1 MHSLVSDVIIPAL
14 GIGALYG
21 LVGVSFNLVFAPAG
35 TFNFAQ
41 GQIVMLGGL
50 LALSLYQQRGW
61 PVLLALVAVLAI
73 GGAVAL
79 AEERIAVWPALRR
92 DPRGIGWVLSTL
104 AVFTIIQNVAIV
116 EWGTT
121 PRSVNAFPGLSIAR
135 RSIAGLEIAPYFIG
149 MLVIAAAVTA
159 GLHLFFTKS
168 PTGRAITAVS
178 QDRDAAALRGINV
191 RRVISLG
198 FIMGGA
204 LAAATGMLAAPLTL
218 ATVTVGLTF
227 TFRGFTAAALGGMG
241 DNAGALVAGLTLGLI
256 EQLTQRYWQGGYV
269 NLVILVVLLVLLLLR
284 PAGLFGQAIERR
296 V

>member
-1 MHSLVSDVIIPAL
+1 MHSLISDVIIPAL

-21 LVGVSFNLVFAPAG
+21 LVGVSFNLIFAPAG

-50 LALSLYQQRGW
+50 IALSLYQQRGW
-61 PVLLALVAVLAI
+61 PVLLALLAVLVI
-73 GGAVAL
+73 GGVIAL

-104 AVFTIIQNVAIV
+104 AVFTIIQNVAI
-116 EWGTT
+116 EGWGTT
-121 PRSVNAFPGLSIAR
+121 PRSVNAFPALSLSR
-135 RSIAGLEIAPYFIG
+135 HHVAGLEIAPYFIG
-149 MLVIAAAVTA
+149 MIIIAVAITA
-159 GLHLFFTKS
+159 GLHLFLTKS
-168 PTGRAITAVS
+168 PTGRAITAVA
-178 QDRDAAALRGINV
+178 QDRDAASLRGINV

-241 DNAGALVAGLTLGLI
+241 DNVGALAGGLTLGLI

-269 NLVILVVLLVLLLLR
+269 NLVIVVVLLILLLIR
-284 PAGLFGQAIERR
+284 PAGLFGQAVERR
-296 V
+296 I

>member
-1 MHSLVSDVIIPAL
+1 MQTLISDVLIPGL
-14 GIGALYG
+14 GLGALYG
-21 LVGVSFNLVFAPAG
+21 LVGVSFNLIFAPAG

-41 GQIVMLGGL
+41 GQIVMVGGL
-50 LALSLYQQRGW
+50 VALSLYQQRGW
-61 PVLLALVAVLAI
+61 NVLLALIAVLAI
-73 GGAVAL
+73 GGAIAL

-104 AVFTIIQNVAIV
+104 AVFTIIQNVAI
-116 EWGTT
+116 EQWGTT
-121 PRSVNAFPGLSIAR
+121 PRTVNAFPGLSIAR
-135 RSIAGLEIAPYFIG
+135 HHVFGVQIAPYFIG
-149 MLVIAAAVTA
+149 MLLIAVAVTGA
-159 GLHLFFTKS
+159 LHLFLHRS
-168 PTGRAITAVS
+168 ATGRAITAVA

-204 LAAATGMLAAPLTL
+204 LAAAAGMLAAPLTL

-241 DNAGALVAGLTLGLI
+241 DNVGALAGGLALGLV
-256 EQLTQRYWQGGYV
+256 EQGTQRYWQGGYV
-269 NLVILVVLLVLLLLR
+269 NFVILAMLLLLLLVR
-284 PAGLFGQAIERR
+284 PQGLFGQAVERR

>member
-1 MHSLVSDVIIPAL
+1 MAGFISDVLIPAL
-14 GIGALYG
+14 GIGALYA
-21 LVGVSFNLVFAPAG
+21 LVGISFNLIFAPAG

-50 LALSLYQQRGW
+50 LAFSLYEQRGW
-61 PVLLALVAVLAI
+61 PVLIALIAILAI
-73 GGAVAL
+73 GGGIAL

-92 DPRGIGWVLSTL
+92 DPHGTGWVLSTL

-116 EWGTT
+116 KWGTT
-121 PRSVNAFPGLSIAR
+121 PENVQSYPGLSIAR
-135 RSIAGLEIAPYFIG
+135 REVFGLAIAPFFIG
-149 MLVIAAAVTA
+149 MLIIALVVTI
-159 GLHLFFTKS
+159 GLQLFFQRS
-168 PTGRAITAVS
+168 AIGRAITAVA
-178 QDRDAAALRGINV
+178 QDREAASLRGINV
-191 RRVISLG
+191 RRVISLA

-241 DNAGALVAGLTLGLI
+241 SNAGALMAGLLLGLI

-269 NLVILVVLLVLLLLR
+269 NFVVLSVLLVLLLIR
-284 PAGLFGQAIERR
+284 PAGLCGQAVTRR
-296 V
+296 I

>member
-1 MHSLVSDVIIPAL
+1 MHAFAGDVLIPAL

-21 LVGVSFNLVFAPAG
+21 LVGVSFNLIFAPAG

-41 GQIVMLGGL
+41 GQLVMLGGL

-61 PVLLALVAVLAI
+61 PVLLALLAVMVI

-92 DPRGIGWVLSTL
+92 DPNGIGWVLSTL
-104 AVFTIIQNVAIV
+104 AVFTIIQNLAVV
-116 EWGTT
+116 GWGTT
-121 PRSVNAFPGLSIAR
+121 PRSVNSFPGLSIAR
-135 RSIAGLEIAPYFIG
+135 RSVLGLSIAPYFIG
-149 MLVIAAAVTA
+149 MLVIAVVITVALQIFLHRSAV
-159 GLHLFFTKS
+159 
-168 PTGRAITAVS
+168 GRTITAVA
-178 QDRDAAALRGINV
+178 QDRDAAALRGVNV

-198 FIMGGA
+198 FILGGA
-204 LAAATGMLAAPLTL
+204 LAAMAGMLAAPLTL

-241 DNAGALVAGLTLGLI
+241 DNAGALVGGLTLGFI
-256 EQLTQRYWQGGYV
+256 EEFTSRYWHAGYV
-269 NLVILVVLLVLLLLR
+269 NMVILSVLLVLLLIR
-284 PAGLFGQAIERR
+284 PSGLFGQAVARR